1 VLRALSSRALSN
13 KAAPGQAVSPET
25 GTPETGPPEAGPG
38 RTGLVRIGP
47 LRARRRTVVAA
58 AVVLAAVLA
67 VLVATWPG
75 GGGSG
80 GVTTVE
86 GNASAVLYPAGHRA
100 PAPAFTGTTLT
111 GSRMSFSSYRG
122 QVVVVNFWGSWCVPC
137 REEAPILAAVAARYR
152 AAGVSFLGVDVRDT
166 TASARAF
173 ASRFHVTYPSVSD
186 PGSVIT
192 QDFSAQVP
200 IAGTPT
206 TLVVDRTGHIAG
218 AIFGTATYSALT
230 ALLARVR

>member
-13 KAAPGQAVSPET
+13 KAGPGQAGPGQAVSPES
-25 GTPETGPPEAGPG
+25 GPPENGPG
-38 RTGLVRIGP
+38 RTRLVRVGP
-47 LRARRRTVVAA
+47 LSARRRTVVAA
-58 AVVLAAVLA
+58 AVVLAAVLTVVVA
-67 VLVATWPG
+67 VWP

-80 GVTTVE
+80 GVTTVD

-100 PAPAFTGTTLT
+100 LAPAFTGTTLT
-111 GSRMSFSSYRG
+111 GSRMGFSSYRG
-122 QVVVVNFWGSWCVPC
+122 QVVVINFWGSWCVPC
-137 REEAPILAAVAARYR
+137 REEAPILAAAAARYR

-166 TASARAF
+166 TPSARAF
-173 ASRFHVTYPSVSD
+173 ASRFHITYPSVSD

-206 TLVVDRTGHIAG
+206 TLVIDRTGHIAG

-230 ALLARVR
+230 AILAKVR